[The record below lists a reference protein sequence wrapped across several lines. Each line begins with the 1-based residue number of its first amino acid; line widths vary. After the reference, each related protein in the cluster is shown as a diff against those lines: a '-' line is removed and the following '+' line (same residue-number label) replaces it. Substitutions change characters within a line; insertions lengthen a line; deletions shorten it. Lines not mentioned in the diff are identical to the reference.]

1 MDPDV
6 ASQPSDHDKY
16 FIKRY
21 KLLRDANQK
30 AKYTAEE
37 ELNYKLD
44 EQYVRDYIKEF
55 HEINKKISNDLK
67 RYRNIVANLDETDS
81 NIVRLD
87 DPNTYPNYINELSP
101 ENQVK
106 ITEFGNSVK
115 QFNDTYRMTNDLMKL
130 VNMTRVSISGTG
142 KSKHERRKTSKK
154 RRLKRRTKRN

>member
-16 FIKRY
+16 FIRRY

-37 ELNYKLD
+37 ELNYRLD
-44 EQYVRDYIKEF
+44 EKNVRDYIKEI

-67 RYRNIVANLDETDS
+67 KYRNIVAILDETDS

-87 DPNTYPNYINELSP
+87 DPNTYPNYISELSP

-115 QFNDTYRMTNDLMKL
+115 QFNDTYRMTNDLLKM
-130 VNMTRVSISGTG
+130 VNMTQSIRHGTG
-142 KSKHERRKTSKK
+142 KSKRKRRKTSK
-154 RRLKRRTKRN
+154 RRSKRN